1 MGDLINDLQQAQ
13 QLEDL
18 YFLDETNFFQ
28 FQNEIRES
36 LGMKKVEQPNPD
48 EDPRVRRIKA
58 KARYRDKIKAK
69 HGAGLK
75 TSTSLA
81 AICCMNMGLNPL
93 NVGEITYAS
102 MGELIHMYQEKEKYD
117 LDIRQLLAGA
127 DSKKI
132 KPIY

>member
-1 MGDLINDLQQAQ
+1 MFCHTDILLLYETKQILVGDLINDLQQAQ

-69 HGAGLK
+69 H
-75 TSTSLA
+75 
-81 AICCMNMGLNPL
+81 
-93 NVGEITYAS
+93 
-102 MGELIHMYQEKEKYD
+102 
-117 LDIRQLLAGA
+117 
-127 DSKKI
+127 
-132 KPIY
+132 